1 MSFPL
6 PPFYYSRDFQK
17 KESNV
22 KNVGFLGIL
31 LALALAYVV
40 VSLTYFRFSHPE
52 MTETQLF
59 LNLVNALTWRS

>member
-17 KESNV
+17 KES
-22 KNVGFLGIL
+22 NVGFLGIL